1 MCCHIYIY
9 IIFIIIVVSW
19 FLLVF
24 VLLSFVVLVFFWV
37 VVSHRLGS
45 CSFVLVL
52 SLYVW
57 SIGFSGGYS
66 IQYYIIYLHKTWTRS
81 ITKCKRRRSEWAIWF
96 YYHYFLLYDSW
107 IRSRWD
113 ESKREREKEKN
124 EKNSCFLCRHVMMM
138 MMRIHHL
145 ILWVVLVFS
154 STLLDKQM
162 HI

>member
-66 IQYYIIYLHKTWTRS
+66 IQYLLYIFTRHGPEVLLNVKEEEVNELYDFIIITFCYMIHESGPDETNQKERERKRKTKKILVFYVVMWWWWWWGS
-81 ITKCKRRRSEWAIWF
+81 IIWF
-96 YYHYFLLYDSW
+96 FELSW
-107 IRSRWD
+107 FS
-113 ESKREREKEKN
+113 
-124 EKNSCFLCRHVMMM
+124 
-138 MMRIHHL
+138 
-145 ILWVVLVFS
+145 VLHF
-154 STLLDKQM
+154 
-162 HI
+162 